1 MAPARNG
8 VGVFCVKI
16 DGNTLII
23 PRALAYVKKILYLC
37 AVNEMFN

>member
-16 DGNTLII
+16 DGNALNY
-23 PRALAYVKKILYLC
+23 PRALAYVKNFSYLC
-37 AVNEMFN
+37 AVNEM